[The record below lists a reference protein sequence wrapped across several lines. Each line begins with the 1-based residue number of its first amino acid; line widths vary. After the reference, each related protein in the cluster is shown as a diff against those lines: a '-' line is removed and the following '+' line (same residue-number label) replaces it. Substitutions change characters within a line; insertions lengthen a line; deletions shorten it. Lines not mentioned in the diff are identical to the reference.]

1 MGFSDFIAKY
11 KLKGDESPYYQNL
24 TAKISRGYQDATT
37 ISISPND
44 SVSALIDSV
53 SILMIRDSNVESY
66 QIYKDMYFLEVNVPT
81 SFNNF
86 RFVQD
91 STGNITNT
99 FNRLAEAL
107 VKDTTINSYMI
118 LNTTIENT
126 VDENVSD
133 EAIDE

>member
-1 MGFSDFIAKY
+1 
-11 KLKGDESPYYQNL
+11 
-24 TAKISRGYQDATT
+24 
-37 ISISPND
+37 
-44 SVSALIDSV
+44 
-53 SILMIRDSNVESY
+53 MIRDSNVESY

-81 SFNNF
+81 SFNNNF